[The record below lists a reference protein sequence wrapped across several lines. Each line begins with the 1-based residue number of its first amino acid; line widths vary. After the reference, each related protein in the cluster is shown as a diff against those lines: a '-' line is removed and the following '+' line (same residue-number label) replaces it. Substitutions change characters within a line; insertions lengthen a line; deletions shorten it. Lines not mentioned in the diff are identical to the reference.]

1 MTTRPMRTSETI
13 RLVIGREVSTRAR
26 SRAFRITTIANLVL
40 VLGFVILFKLL
51 GGHTSASD
59 IGFTQSA
66 EPLAGPLVSLG
77 HAVGQNIT
85 PSTVD
90 QATGEAQVRDGKLAV
105 LVTGTPDGFQLTVK
119 QDLSDNLR
127 NVFTVL
133 ARQIVLNNEITK
145 AGGDPA
151 TVNAAVEHAGF
162 PVNSLVPARQ
172 YQAARIA
179 LAIITGILVYVSIM
193 LYGQLVAQGVVEEKA
208 SRIVE
213 ILLSTIRPW
222 QLMAGKV
229 AGIGLIGLAQM
240 GLTAVVGVGAGVALH
255 AFTFP
260 TNIAAGAAAWAVLWF
275 LLGYVVFALLF
286 GALGALVS
294 RQEDVGG
301 ATAPVL
307 MALVVPY
314 ILSITILPSNPTN
327 GFMAALSFIPFFSP
341 MIMPMRIALGVAP
354 LWQALLA
361 LVLTLALIGVLV
373 WFAGRVYGNAVLRMG
388 AKVRLR
394 EALSSH

>member
-66 EPLAGPLVSLG
+66 EPLAGPVMSVG
-77 HAVGQNIT
+77 HAVGQNIKT
-85 PSTVD
+85 STVD
-90 QATGEAQVRDGKLAV
+90 QETGEAQLRDGKLDV

-133 ARQIVLNNEITK
+133 SRQIVLNNEITK
-145 AGGDPA
+145 AGGNPA
-151 TVNAAVEHAGF
+151 AVNAAVEHAGF

-260 TNIAAGAAAWAVLWF
+260 TGIAAGAAAWAVLWF

-354 LWQALLA
+354 LWQPLLA
-361 LVLTLALIGVLV
+361 LVLTLALIALLV
-373 WFAGRVYGNAVLRMG
+373 WFAGRVYSNAVLRTG

-394 EALSSH
+394 EALSSR

>member
-1 MTTRPMRTSETI
+1 MKSSETI
-13 RLVIGREVSTRAR
+13 RLVIGRELSTRTR
-26 SRAFRITTIANLVL
+26 SRAFRITTIANLVV
-40 VLGFVILFKLL
+40 VLGFVIAFKLL
-51 GGHTSASD
+51 AGHAGTTGV
-59 IGFTQSA
+59 GFTQSA
-66 EPLAGPLVSLG
+66 EPLSGPLVSLG
-77 HAVGQNIT
+77 HAVGVDIK

-90 QATGEAQVRDGKLAV
+90 QAAGEAQLRDGKLAV
-105 LVTGTPDGFQLTVK
+105 LVTGTPDGFQLVVK
-119 QDLSDNLR
+119 QDLSANLR

-133 ARQIVLNNEITK
+133 ARQIALNEGITR

-151 TVNAAVEHAGF
+151 TVNAAVERAGF
-162 PVNSLVPARQ
+162 PVHSLVPARQ
-172 YQAARIA
+172 YQSARIA
-179 LAIITGILVYVSIM
+179 LAIIAGILVYVSIM
-193 LYGQLVAQGVVEEKA
+193 LYGQLVAQGVVEEKS

-229 AGIGLIGLAQM
+229 AGIGLLGLAQLA
-240 GLTAVVGVGAGVALH
+240 LTAVVGVGAGVALH
-255 AFTFP
+255 TFSFP
-260 TNIAAGAAAWAVLWF
+260 TGIAAGAAAWAVLWF
-275 LLGYVVFALLF
+275 LLGYLVYALLF

-301 ATAPVL
+301 ATAPALTAIVL
-307 MALVVPY
+307 PY

-327 GFMAALSFIPFFSP
+327 GFLAVLSFVPFFSP

-354 LWQALLA
+354 LWQPLVALA
-361 LVLTLALIGVLV
+361 LTLALIVVLV

-394 EALSSH
+394 EALSSR